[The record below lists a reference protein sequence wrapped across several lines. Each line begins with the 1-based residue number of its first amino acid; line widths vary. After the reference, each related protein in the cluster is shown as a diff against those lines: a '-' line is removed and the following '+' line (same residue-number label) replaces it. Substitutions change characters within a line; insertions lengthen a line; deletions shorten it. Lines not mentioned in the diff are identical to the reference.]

1 MADNVLVKAIV
12 ADHAEL
18 AKAVALFRAD
28 EAGDDELLQAIDV
41 VRAHLER
48 ERDAVREVGEEPP
61 GWKEIEKIDNW
72 TYEIETMN
80 HDLSNAV
87 YKDAID
93 GMTRAIEKHMAWDT
107 EVLAPLL
114 NGLPDDA
121 AKRIATAGDE

>member
-1 MADNVLVKAIV
+1 VADNVLVKAIV

-18 AKAVALFRAD
+18 ARVVALFRSDDAD
-28 EAGDDELLQAIDV
+28 DDERFQAIDV

-48 ERDAVREVGEEPP
+48 ERDAVRELGSEPK

-72 TYEIETMN
+72 TYEIEPMN

-93 GMTRAIEKHMAWDT
+93 GMTKAIEKHMDWDR
-107 EVLAPLL
+107 EVLAPLV
-114 NGLPDDA
+114 NDLPDDA
-121 AKRIATAGDE
+121 AERIAKAGDE